1 MMSWLPSRSAN
12 LVDNGDT
19 LDQPRNPKPGTA
31 LAARWKRR
39 DILKSADAAIK
50 PSTSYR
56 RQAAMTLIELLITVA
71 VLGILAAI
79 AVPSYLEYVRQARRA
94 DAESILMKA
103 VQFLERTYTTRNCY
117 NWGGGRMRRRRRR
130 CHGIAGGRYQS
141 RAEWRGRCGS
151 LLRHNG
157 LCGHSEHIHPPG
169 CARGGHDRG
178 RLRQFDP
185 DQHGG
190 QGRRRHPKEML
201 ETVISG
207 KCRVISMAALS
218 GRLGTTTIPHSFGNS
233 AIRLKTASDAF

>member
-1 MMSWLPSRSAN
+1 MDAGTQNIDMMSWLPSRSAN

-19 LDQPRNPKPGTA
+19 LDQPRNPKPGTV

-50 PSTSYR
+50 PSASYR

-117 NWGGGRMRRRRRR
+117 NWGGAA
-130 CHGIAGGRYQS
+130 CGG
-141 RAEWRGRCGS
+141 
-151 LLRHNG
+151 
-157 LCGHSEHIHPPG
+157 
-169 CARGGHDRG
+169 
-178 RLRQFDP
+178 
-185 DQHGG
+185 
-190 QGRRRHPKEML
+190 
-201 ETVISG
+201 
-207 KCRVISMAALS
+207 AAADVTAL
-218 GRLGTTTIPHSFGNS
+218 LGTDINRAPSGVADADRYYVITVSAVTANTFTLQAAPAGVMTGDVCGNLTLTNTGVKG
-233 AIRLKTASDAF
+233 AADTLKKCWKQ